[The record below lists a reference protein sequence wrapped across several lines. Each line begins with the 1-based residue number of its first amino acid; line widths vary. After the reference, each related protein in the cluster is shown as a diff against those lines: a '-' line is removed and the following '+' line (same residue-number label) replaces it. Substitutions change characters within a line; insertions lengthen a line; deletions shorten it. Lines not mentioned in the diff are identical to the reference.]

1 MTPAKK
7 KAPSSKRSPVKK
19 ATAVKTTTAVKKMLP
34 IQRAVR
40 KLGAGKLASSKAG
53 AVKLAS
59 SKPASSKP
67 APPKSLP
74 PSSMTTD
81 RHWLMKC
88 EPEVFSIDDLFA
100 AKNQTT
106 LWDGVRNFTARN
118 YMRDGMR
125 VGDQIFFYHSNA
137 EPSGVAG
144 VAEIVKAAYADPTAF
159 DAKDSHYDA
168 ASDPSA
174 PTWFAVD
181 VRAVEKFSRVV
192 TIADLKA
199 NSALDGLET
208 IKRGSRLSVH
218 PVSEAHFAQIVK
230 MGRAG

>member
-7 KAPSSKRSPVKK
+7 KAPSSKKSPMKQTTALKK
-19 ATAVKTTTAVKKMLP
+19 ATKKILLPKTAARKAVPAKPVASKSPTAK
-34 IQRAVR
+34 
-40 KLGAGKLASSKAG
+40 
-53 AVKLAS
+53 
-59 SKPASSKP
+59 
-67 APPKSLP
+67 LP

-88 EPEVFSIDDLFA
+88 EPDVFSIDDLFA
-100 AKNQTT
+100 AKNKTT

-125 VGDQIFFYHSNA
+125 VGDQILFYHSNA

-144 VAEIVKAAYADPTAF
+144 VAEIAKSAYADPTAF

-208 IKRGSRLSVH
+208 TKRGSRLSVH